1 MRRLRCYILALFEP
15 REVTPIK
22 KVAIIIAV
30 LLLGAIT
37 IGCGSQIGQSA
48 AAMATSGAPAK
59 TDKPKKTKPAEPQA
73 TVSQKSAIASAEDYL
88 SLQAFSR
95 GGLIKQLSS
104 EYGGGCSK
112 ADAVYAV
119 NHIDV
124 NWNEQA
130 AKAAK
135 DYLANQPFSRAV
147 LIQHLESRYGDGYTH
162 AQAVY
167 GVNKAGL

>member
-1 MRRLRCYILALFEP
+1 M
-15 REVTPIK
+15 K

-30 LLLGAIT
+30 LLLGTIT
-37 IGCGSQIGQSA
+37 IGCGSATGQSA
-48 AAMATSGAPAK
+48 ASKATSGAPAA

-73 TVSQKSAIASAEDYL
+73 TVSQKNAIASAEDYL

-95 GGLIKQLSS
+95 AVLIKQLSG
-104 EYGGGCSK
+104 ERCSK

-135 DYLANQPFSRAV
+135 DHLANQPFSRAG
-147 LIQHLESRYGDGYTH
+147 LIQQLESRYGDGYTH

-167 GVNKAGL
+167 GVNKTGL